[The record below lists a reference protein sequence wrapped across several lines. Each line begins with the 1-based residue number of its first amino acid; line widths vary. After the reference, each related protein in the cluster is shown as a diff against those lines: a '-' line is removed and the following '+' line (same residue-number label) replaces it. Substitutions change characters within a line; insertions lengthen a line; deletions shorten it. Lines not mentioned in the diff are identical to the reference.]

1 VQRQDDP
8 FGSTAVGVITPEAP
22 VDAPAP
28 PSVPKGHQRR
38 RRLILVGAGALVVLL
53 VAGAILAHL
62 SLSQTYSAQRAVE
75 DYFAAQARSDVT
87 GMLSN
92 ATFLRGEGSYAAFYD
107 KAMVTEMMRSTQNSE
122 IREVKVTE
130 MHDIG
135 SGVKS
140 VTVSMV
146 RAGNTHIQNYTVRKD
161 PGRVNWF
168 LYPSWR
174 IEIPSTTIHITLPNQ
189 AGPITVDGVDPP
201 PGANPGEIQTISG
214 FHVVNMASTS
224 ILDRSTQ
231 LVDATDPNATVTMPG
246 NVGDAA
252 LVLARAAVTDA
263 FKNCDAAKH
272 SGCINHT
279 YRAPNNNY
287 IYFLRLPGY
296 GEVDYTTYQFT
307 LAGDP
312 TSGMKLTVESET
324 GKVSVSGSCAVT
336 LTADGGRHYNLKGTY
351 DGTLNWEAGDF
362 SAHIVSDCAAQK
374 A

>member
-1 VQRQDDP
+1 MQSQDDP

-22 VDAPAP
+22 VASPPAP
-28 PSVPKGHQRR
+28 PVHKGHQQR
-38 RRLILVGAGALVVLL
+38 RRLILVGAVALALL
-53 VAGAILAHL
+53 LAAGAILANL

-75 DYFAAQARSDVT
+75 DYFAAQARSDVD

-92 ATFLRGEGSYAAFYD
+92 ATFLRGEGSYGVFFG
-107 KAMVTEMMRSTQNSE
+107 KATLSEMMALRQNSD
-122 IREVKVTE
+122 IHDVKVTGVQN
-130 MHDIG
+130 IG
-135 SGVKS
+135 GGARS
-140 VTVSMV
+140 VTVSMIAHGAA
-146 RAGNTHIQNYTVRKD
+146 RTQTFTVRQD
-161 PGRVNWF
+161 PSRMNWGF
-168 LYPSWR
+168 YPSWR
-174 IEIPSTTIHITLPNQ
+174 VEIPSTAIHIMLPNQ
-189 AGPITVDGVDPP
+189 AGPITVDGASPP
-201 PGANPGEIQTISG
+201 PGANATEIQAISG
-214 FHVVNMASTS
+214 FHMVRMEATS
-224 ILDRSTQ
+224 ILDRADQ